1 MQDFIDIQEKV
12 AQIITVGFQQLSWT
26 ERQTMIAE
34 SMSELDAIFNV
45 QTKAYSKGGRTSTYL
60 QKLACATLVF
70 DLCFNSPKPKILK
83 RV

>member
-1 MQDFIDIQEKV
+1 
-12 AQIITVGFQQLSWT
+12 
-26 ERQTMIAE
+26 MIAE
-34 SMSELDAIFNV
+34 SMCELDDIFNV